1 MNLRPLKIP
10 KNGHFQGFFAS
21 WGAIHKLSILP
32 HFEHKFGGFFGENL
46 GAGFIHN
53 FLKDLVFLRLKTW
66 YTYFTEIN
74 EEEYLMPEISLFYGI
89 RVTMY
94 YDDHNP
100 PHFHA
105 EYNGNKALIEI
116 DKARVIKGALPSR
129 QLKLILAW
137 CVLHQ
142 DELMQNWE
150 LSKDGKPL
158 NRINPLV

>member
-1 MNLRPLKIP
+1 MRLTT
-10 KNGHFQGFFAS
+10 FQ
-21 WGAIHKLSILP
+21 KSILHLRTFCP
-32 HFEHKFGGFFGENL
+32 GVFFCKNCGRINKED
-46 GAGFIHN
+46 F
-53 FLKDLVFLRLKTW
+53 
-66 YTYFTEIN
+66 TYKI
-74 EEEYLMPEISLFYGI
+74 LLSSD
-89 RVTMY
+89 

-105 EYNGNKALIEI
+105 EYNGNKAIIEI
-116 DKARVIKGALPSR
+116 DTARCIKGALPSR